1 MSLND
6 KFKIGKFKLDS
17 NQLQKVIKKN
27 PPSFYTEGISSG
39 VLGE

>member
-6 KFKIGKFKLDS
+6 KLKMGKSAADS

-27 PPSFYTEGISSG
+27 PPSFYTGGISSG

>member
-6 KFKIGKFKLDS
+6 KSEMGKSELDP

-27 PPSFYTEGISSG
+27 PPSFYTGGISSG